1 LRFAGVELKEPIVDP
16 DDDFFV
22 QFLRDYYVIT
32 KDGQYLFASKQAGR
46 RPDRAFY
53 MIPEG
58 YRLGKGQNYFE
69 KEIGKRIYEI
79 ALEYL
84 QKVKVIAQ
92 RRIQGEEGYETGLN
106 VITSVDNPHSA
117 YMAWMGR
124 QMTFPGK
131 EGVEAKCFNYIMAE
145 GLPEEYKER
154 IREFYPEYEEP
165 LTLYDL
171 TDMKKDV
178 RKVLNLGVDYF
189 GGAVKK
195 PNLTMVWNRAEANGH
210 ISYHAGCTSSRILK
224 GLSGTGKTT
233 LTVGPKL
240 EQDDAVIGRVIRN
253 KNKNKDKNKEDGKVT
268 SVELV
273 GLEAASFAK
282 SEGLNEKS
290 PEWQGLMKSR
300 NIEKGRRPIVLAMNI
315 DCENVDF
322 AIQKMGE
329 HDVKIPVAKGE
340 TGSVQCT
347 SYEKSGTTNGR
358 FIFKFSELNP
368 GWGKEKREKYLKT
381 EGLAFK
387 RFDIT
392 EPIFRVINP
401 EMAVAL
407 DSGCE
412 SIITSAVAGK
422 KPGTRIRSY
431 AATDFMARE
440 QTQQALLKLK
450 VYGDLGL
457 GFDGNLVFFICN
469 SGYVGEFDLD
479 GNRRAKGGE
488 KIRVE
493 DTKRLIYLVEN
504 RLIKKWLVNPIFGYL
519 IPDPKELE
527 MHGMKDFGKRFN
539 PLNYYSAKEILEIA
553 KRDIKERTEHLKW
566 IFSGQRNVEKLRDV
580 IEVWHQIK
588 LPGEREVEE
597 FYKLNYQL

>member
-1 LRFAGVELKEPIVDP
+1 MELKEPIRDP
-16 DDDFFV
+16 DDDFFIE
-22 QFLRDYYVIT
+22 FLKDHYVMTI
-32 KDGQYLFASKQAGR
+32 DGQYLFASKQAGR

-58 YRLGKGQNYFE
+58 YRLGEGQNYFK
-69 KEIGKRIYEI
+69 KEIGKKIYEI

-84 QKVKVIAQ
+84 QDVKAIAQ
-92 RRIQGEEGYETGLN
+92 HRIQGEEDYETGLDI
-106 VITSVDNPHSA
+106 VTSVDNPHSA
-117 YMAWMGR
+117 YMAWMGK

-131 EGVEAKCFNYIMAE
+131 EGVEAKCFNYIIPE
-145 GLPEEYKER
+145 GLPESYKER

-171 TDMKKDV
+171 TNMKKDS
-178 RKVLNLGVDYF
+178 RMVLNLGVDYF

-195 PNLTMVWNRAEANGH
+195 PNLTMVWNRAEGDGH

-233 LTVGPKL
+233 LTVGPEL
-240 EQDDAVIGRVIRN
+240 EQDDAVICKVI
-253 KNKNKDKNKEDGKVT
+253 KENSKVE
-268 SVELV
+268 SVEIV

-282 SEGLNEKS
+282 SEGLNQKS
-290 PEWQGLMKSR
+290 PEWQGLMKS
-300 NIEKGRRPIVLAMNI
+300 KADSGKIVLAMNI

-322 AIQKMGE
+322 IVKKIGKHEA
-329 HDVKIPVAKGE
+329 KIPVA
-340 TGSVQCT
+340 TGKIGSLQCT
-347 SYEKSGTTNGR
+347 IYEKSRTTNGR

-368 GWGKEKREKYLKT
+368 GWGKEKRKKYLKT

-387 RFDIT
+387 RFDIV

-401 EMAVAL
+401 GMAVAL

-440 QTQQALLKLK
+440 QIQQALLKLK
-450 VYGDLGL
+450 VYGDMGL
-457 GFDGNLVFFICN
+457 GFDGNLLFFICN
-469 SGYVGEFDLD
+469 SGYVGEFDVNGD
-479 GNRRAKGGE
+479 RKAEKGE
-488 KIRVE
+488 KIKVQ
-493 DTKRLIYLVEN
+493 DTKKLIYLVEN

-539 PLNYYSAKEILEIA
+539 LLNYYSAKEILDIS
-553 KRDIKERTEHLKW
+553 KRDIKERTDHLKW
-566 IFSGQRNVEKLRDV
+566 VFSGQSDVEKLKDV
-580 IEVWHQIK
+580 IDVWQKIT

-597 FYKLNYQL
+597 FYKLNYQ